1 MNVTSKMFKDKKK
14 WGNDRKQ
21 FVFVVGSCACFQS
34 SRVHNNM
41 SVKNWKTTKNNKG
54 KGSVE
59 EWTQMKVGG
68 NGIVEKNK
76 SKRVEREGV
85 LNIQLL
91 VVKSL
96 LHSSSSLECIEGKI
110 YNEKM

>member
-1 MNVTSKMFKDKKK
+1 
-14 WGNDRKQ
+14 
-21 FVFVVGSCACFQS
+21 
-34 SRVHNNM
+34 
-41 SVKNWKTTKNNKG
+41 
-54 KGSVE
+54 
-59 EWTQMKVGG
+59 MKVGG